1 MSTLRRRSTRLRS
14 ARYSSTIYTSTMS
27 PQKTLAEAR
36 SEQQKVMDELIRGL
50 NLPQGLKSI
59 STPIPNVVKKVRDN
73 VPDTPRKKTRAA

>member
-1 MSTLRRRSTRLRS
+1 
-14 ARYSSTIYTSTMS
+14 MS